1 MGALCSPAPLPRPLT
16 GNGDQ
21 IFHASRQRRSGVSML
36 KLFSELVPARPI
48 RLIQRVIGA
57 VCLLRVIEEYH
68 VMSRVLNPNSI
79 RFPVIE
85 GVPSLTLGQAAI
97 MLPLWFGAA
106 LAFTIGW
113 KTRVS
118 GFVLAAVMGYTLLID
133 QQLYASNLYL
143 LCLIVLLLTL
153 AEVGRPSES
162 NFVWRWPI
170 LLLQIQLSLVYFFAA
185 VTKVN
190 SVYLKGYMLGSN
202 LRKDFPAVVFMPR
215 MLTTLAVASI
225 VIELFLAGAF
235 WVRRVKK
242 SALVVGVLFH
252 VTMVVTLT
260 PLVAAQLIVFAVAC
274 ISIYPLFFLQ
284 KQGNDLTLACASSQS
299 KERLRR

>member
-1 MGALCSPAPLPRPLT
+1 
-16 GNGDQ
+16 
-21 IFHASRQRRSGVSML
+21 ML
-36 KLFSELVPARPI
+36 NLFSEVLPARPV

-57 VCLLRVIEEYH
+57 MCLLRVIEEYRI
-68 VMSRVLNPNSI
+68 MSRVLKPQSI

-85 GVPSLTLGQAAI
+85 GLPVLTQGQAAV
-97 MLPLWFGAA
+97 LLAVWFGAA
-106 LAFTIGW
+106 LTFTIGW
-113 KTRVS
+113 KTRIS

-143 LCLIVLLLTL
+143 LSLIVLLLTF

-162 NFVWRWPI
+162 NFVWRWPA
-170 LLLQIQLSLVYFFAA
+170 LLLQIQLTIVYFFAA

-202 LRKDFPAVVFMPR
+202 LRKEFPAVVFAPG

-225 VIELFLAGAF
+225 FIELFLAGAF
-235 WVRRVKK
+235 WVRSLRKTAV
-242 SALVVGVLFH
+242 VVGVLFH
-252 VTMVVTLT
+252 VAMVLAIT
-260 PLVAAQLIVFAVAC
+260 PAVAAQLIVFAVAC

-284 KQGNDLTLACASSQS
+284 KQGSDFTAGDVS
-299 KERLRR
+299 

>member
-1 MGALCSPAPLPRPLT
+1 
-16 GNGDQ
+16 
-21 IFHASRQRRSGVSML
+21 ML
-36 KLFSELVPARPI
+36 KLFSEVLPLRPI
-48 RLIQRVIGA
+48 KLLQRLVGAICFLRAIQ
-57 VCLLRVIEEYH
+57 EYR
-68 VMSRVLNPNSI
+68 VMSRLLNPQSI
-79 RFPVIE
+79 HFPIIE
-85 GVPSLTLGQAAI
+85 GLPKLALGHAAI
-97 MLPLWFGAA
+97 VLALWFGAA
-106 LAFTIGW
+106 LAFAIGFR
-113 KTRVS
+113 TRTF
-118 GFVLAAVMGYTLLID
+118 GFVLALVMGYTLLID

-162 NFVWRWPI
+162 NSVWRWPI
-170 LLLQIQLSLVYFFAA
+170 LLLQIQLSIVYFFAA

-202 LRKDFPAVVFMPR
+202 LRKDFPAAVFMPR

-235 WVRRVKK
+235 WVRSLRK
-242 SALVVGVLFH
+242 SAVLVGVLFH
-252 VTMVVTLT
+252 VTMVLTLT

-284 KQGNDLTLACASSQS
+284 KPKNDLIAAGASLQS
-299 KERLRR
+299 KECQRRAQSPQR

>member
-1 MGALCSPAPLPRPLT
+1 
-16 GNGDQ
+16 
-21 IFHASRQRRSGVSML
+21 ML
-36 KLFSELVPARPI
+36 KLFSELVPARLL

-57 VCLLRVIEEYH
+57 VCLLRVIEEYR
-68 VMSRVLNPNSI
+68 VMSRVLNPQTI
-79 RFPVIE
+79 HFPVIE
-85 GVPSLTLGQAAI
+85 GVPTLTLTQAAI
-97 MLPLWFGAA
+97 ILPLWFGAA

-113 KTRVS
+113 KTRIS

-162 NFVWRWPI
+162 NSVWRWPI
-170 LLLQIQLSLVYFFAA
+170 LLLRIQLSIVYFFAA

-190 SVYLKGYMLGSN
+190 SVYLNGYMLESN
-202 LRKDFPAVVFMPR
+202 LRKDFPAAVFMPR

-235 WVRRVKK
+235 WVRSLRK
-242 SALVVGVLFH
+242 SAVLVGVLFH
-252 VTMVVTLT
+252 VTMVLTLT

-274 ISIYPLFFLQ
+274 ISIYPLFFVQ
-284 KQGNDLTLACASSQS
+284 KQGNDLTGAGASLRS
-299 KERLRR
+299 KECRRR

>member
-1 MGALCSPAPLPRPLT
+1 
-16 GNGDQ
+16 
-21 IFHASRQRRSGVSML
+21 ML

-57 VCLLRVIEEYH
+57 VCLLRVIEEYR
-68 VMSRVLNPNSI
+68 VMSRVLNPQTI
-79 RFPVIE
+79 HFPVIE
-85 GVPSLTLGQAAI
+85 GLPSLTLGQAAI

-106 LAFTIGW
+106 VAFTIGW
-113 KTRVS
+113 KTRIS

-170 LLLQIQLSLVYFFAA
+170 LLLQIQLSIVYFFAA

-202 LRKDFPAVVFMPR
+202 LRKGFPAAVFMPR
-215 MLTTLAVASI
+215 MLTALAVVSI

-235 WVRRVKK
+235 WARSLKK
-242 SALVVGVLFH
+242 SAVVIGVLFH

-274 ISIYPLFFLQ
+274 LSIYPLFFLQ
-284 KQGNDLTLACASSQS
+284 KQGNDLTAAGASLRS
-299 KERLRR
+299 KECRPR

>member
-1 MGALCSPAPLPRPLT
+1 
-16 GNGDQ
+16 
-21 IFHASRQRRSGVSML
+21 ML
-36 KLFSELVPARPI
+36 RVFSEILPARPL
-48 RLIQRVIGA
+48 RFIQRVIGA
-57 VCLLRVIEEYH
+57 MCLLRVIEEYR
-68 VMSRVLNPNSI
+68 VMSRVLRPQSI

-85 GVPSLTLGQAAI
+85 GLPLLTQAQAAI
-97 MLPLWFGAA
+97 LLALWFGAA

-113 KTRVS
+113 KTRIS

-170 LLLQIQLSLVYFFAA
+170 LLLQIQLSIVYFFAA

-202 LRKDFPAVVFMPR
+202 LRKDFPALVFAPG

-225 VIELFLAGAF
+225 VVELFLAGAF
-235 WVRRVKK
+235 WVRSLRK
-242 SALVVGVLFH
+242 SAVVVGVLFH
-252 VTMVVTLT
+252 VAMVLTLT
-260 PLVAAQLIVFAVAC
+260 PAVAAQLIVFAVAC

-284 KQGNDLTLACASSQS
+284 KQGSDFTAGDVS
-299 KERLRR
+299 

>member
-1 MGALCSPAPLPRPLT
+1 
-16 GNGDQ
+16 
-21 IFHASRQRRSGVSML
+21 ML
-36 KLFSELVPARPI
+36 KVFSEMFPARPV
-48 RLIQRVIGA
+48 RLIQRVVGFI
-57 VCLLRVIEEYH
+57 CLLRVYEEYR
-68 VMSRVLNPNSI
+68 VMSRVLKPESI
-79 RFPVIE
+79 RFPIIE
-85 GVPSLTLGQAAI
+85 SLPVLTQGQAAI
-97 MLPLWFGAA
+97 VLVLWFGAA

-113 KTRVS
+113 KTKIS
-118 GFVLAAVMGYTLLID
+118 GFVLAAVMGYTLIID

-185 VTKVN
+185 ITKMN

-202 LRKDFPAVVFMPR
+202 LRKELPAVVFTPG

-235 WVRRVKK
+235 WVRSLRK
-242 SALVVGVLFH
+242 SAVLVGVLFH
-252 VTMVVTLT
+252 LGMVLTIT
-260 PLVAAQLIVFAVAC
+260 PLVAIQLIVFAVAC
-274 ISIYPLFFLQ
+274 IAIYPLFFFRNREATSTPATFYDEVENQ
-284 KQGNDLTLACASSQS
+284 DPNYSDNCRPVSPV
-299 KERLRR
+299 